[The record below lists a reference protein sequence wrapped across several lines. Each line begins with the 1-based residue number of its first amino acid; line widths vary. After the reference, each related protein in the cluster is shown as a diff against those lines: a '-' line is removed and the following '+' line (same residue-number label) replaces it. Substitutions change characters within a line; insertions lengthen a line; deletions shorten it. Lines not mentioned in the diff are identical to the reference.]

1 MADGRL
7 ENLNMDKITGFLF
20 GYIRANIE
28 TIEYFME
35 NFPPEEAIKHSRKF
49 LKHID
54 ETFDLN
60 VHLKQELSE
69 ITPLKEMIEKKMK
82 IISSDKRQGG
92 NKGRK
97 KK

>member
-1 MADGRL
+1 MVEQHL

-28 TIEYFME
+28 TIEYIME
-35 NFPPEEAIKHSRKF
+35 NFPPDEAVKHSKKF

-60 VHLKQELSE
+60 VHLKDEMAEMGSIEILSQV
-69 ITPLKEMIEKKMK
+69 KK
-82 IISSDKRQGG
+82 SEVSDK
-92 NKGRK
+92 K
-97 KK
+97 KKK